1 MRPLSGALQV
11 LIATAEEVMR
21 RPQDLPSRLP
31 EEFGE
36 LAAEIRRY
44 DAQPAEG
51 VRCTQGAMIMVT
63 AIEAF
68 FGLGTYHWQ
77 IIVGAAL
84 PILRRE
90 AWQASQNER
99 AAREEDTRR

>member
-1 MRPLSGALQV
+1 MRSLSGCLAV
-11 LIATAEEVMR
+11 LIATAEDVMR
-21 RPQDLPSRLP
+21 KPQDLPARLP
-31 EEFGE
+31 DEFAE
-36 LAAEIRRY
+36 LAAEIRDY
-44 DAQPAEG
+44 DRRPAEG

-77 IIVGAAL
+77 IIVGATL

-90 AWQASQNER
+90 YWQATQNEKS
-99 AAREEDTRR
+99 AREARD